1 MEIGVFKVSR
11 ILIFIIGSIFI
22 TILSRRTFKN
32 TKSHGFYRFF
42 AFESILLLILL
53 NVPFWFRNPFSLL
66 QLVSWPLLF
75 FSIYLVIEGVRL
87 LKELG
92 SYKPRGEKSETYRF
106 EETNHLVTDGIFKY
120 IRHPLYSS
128 LLFFAWGAYLKH
140 ISLFGSIGVLLATTS
155 LLLTAKMEERENLL
169 YFGSS
174 YAEYMKSTKMFIPYV
189 F

>member
-1 MEIGVFKVSR
+1 MDLKISIVIRIIIFVS
-11 ILIFIIGSIFI
+11 GSIYF
-22 TILSRRTFKN
+22 TILSWRTIRN
-32 TKSHGFYRFF
+32 PKSHGFYRFF

-53 NVPFWFRNPFSLL
+53 NIPFWFRNPFSLL

-75 FSIYLVIEGVRL
+75 FSMYLVIEGVCL
-87 LKELG
+87 LKKLG
-92 SYKPRGEKSETYRF
+92 GYKPREENSETYRF

-128 LLFFAWGAYLKH
+128 LLFLAWGAYLKH

-169 YFGSS
+169 FFGSS
-174 YAEYMKSTKMFIPYV
+174 YAEYMKSTKMFVPYV